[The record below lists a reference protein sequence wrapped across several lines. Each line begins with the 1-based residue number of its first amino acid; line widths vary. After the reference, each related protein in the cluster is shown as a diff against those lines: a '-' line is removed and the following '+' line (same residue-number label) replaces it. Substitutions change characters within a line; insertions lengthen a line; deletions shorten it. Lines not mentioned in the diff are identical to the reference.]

1 MTFPTQTTHGRHVPG
16 AQKHRQGVAAVEFAL
31 LCPILLLLFLG
42 IVDVGQFVNV
52 GQSVSNASR
61 EGARIAARQ
70 ATSTTSEAQTA
81 VSNYLTDMH
90 PTMPASAVAVTI
102 SDASGSPVSGGDLTT
117 VATGSPIY
125 VQVTVQF
132 DPVRWVNGLTLLD
145 GLSVTKTTV
154 TRRE

>member
-1 MTFPTQTTHGRHVPG
+1 MTFPKQTTHGPHVP
-16 AQKHRQGVAAVEFAL
+16 AARKHRQGIAAVEFAL
-31 LCPILLLLFLG
+31 LCPILLILFLG
-42 IVDVGQFVNV
+42 IVEVGQFVNV

-70 ATSTTSEAQTA
+70 ATSTVSEAQTA
-81 VSNYLTDMH
+81 VSDYLTDMH
-90 PTMPASAVAVTI
+90 PTMPASAVQTTI
-102 SDASGSPVSGGDLTT
+102 SDASGPVAGGDLTT

-132 DPVRWVNGLTLLD
+132 DPVRWLNGLTLLD
-145 GLSVTKTTV
+145 GRSVTKTTV